1 MATRSRPL
9 TSTDA
14 LLDQQ
19 MTVYWEKALLGLVAA
34 ERAREAAAGGGDAR
48 APWDVDVL
56 PWSALILAALWDER
70 RPLKGRDIDRWI
82 ASIGGRAGTSSM
94 RTTLAQM
101 ATTRSPA
108 GTTVL
113 VKDGKLYRIG
123 PDLAVYF
130 TKRWGKFRPAELRWG
145 LIERAVEDRG
155 GGDIKAATDQQL
167 ANMTRTVSSREA
179 REEIERRRL
188 AGVWSGAVSVEGA
201 AAQAQAPREF
211 KYPGMRM
218 AHDGTEAAAPAQA
231 APSALASRVE
241 TEVERQAR
249 LDREWEVTL
258 ASIKAISALPL
269 TQRPKPPAPFTYATP
284 RNKMFYDAEEM
295 ETFADMTVDQ
305 YWALTDAERISINWG
320 YAEALGEPFNQYNPP
335 VPRKWMTAKMIEQ
348 EDDGEQPQQAEG
360 TQLFSIAVTTVEA
373 ESDVHIV
380 YARTAQRDTQDGEPA
395 EAGEAGEA
403 GEVGDDPNEQV
414 DDRYPDDI
422 DVIYPTEDE
431 LAAIMRGEVVGPAAP
446 EGFDTDPD
454 DEG

>member
-1 MATRSRPL
+1 MPTRSRPL

-34 ERAREAAAGGGDAR
+34 ERAREAAAGDGDAR

-123 PDLAVYF
+123 PDLAAYF
-130 TKRWGKFRPAELRWG
+130 TKRWGKFRPPELRWG

-188 AGVWSGAVSVEGA
+188 AGVWSGAVYVEGA
-201 AAQAQAPREF
+201 AAAEAQTPREF

-231 APSALASRVE
+231 APVALASRVE
-241 TEVERQAR
+241 TEDERQAR

-348 EDDGEQPQQAEG
+348 EDATTAPRDGVSLYSVPHPAG
-360 TQLFSIAVTTVEA
+360 SAIA
-373 ESDVHIV
+373 DDI
-380 YARTAQRDTQDGEPA
+380 ARETIEETEDGCPNDP
-395 EAGEAGEA
+395 
-403 GEVGDDPNEQV
+403 DDA
-414 DDRYPDDI
+414 PDDI

-446 EGFDTDPD
+446 EGFDTDPA